1 MKKVFAVIG
10 ALALLCMVC
19 AAQAVVTMRVSV
31 SSIGVAGNGSSWLG
45 VMSSDGRYLCFTS
58 DATNLVSGD
67 TNGVNDVFVF
77 SRVTG
82 TTTRVSTSSSGSQAN
97 DESVLG
103 NISANG
109 RYVVFASYATNLVP
123 GVTNGEGQFYRKD
136 LQTGAIICVST
147 TDTGIP
153 GNVGTERGNEPLP
166 TLSADGRYACFSTE
180 ASNLVSNDTN
190 GSEDSFVKDCDTGA
204 IWRVSTKTG
213 GGQVNYGGYDPR
225 ISGDGWYVMFQA
237 SSFDLD
243 PGHTGYFSRVYV
255 KDRHTDVTTCISVSS
270 SGVLGNA
277 DSDNGLMPFSGD
289 SRYVAFSSNASNLV
303 ANDTNGLSDV
313 FVRDLISGTT
323 IRASTSSG
331 GAEANGQCILPSISS
346 DGRYVSFSSDAANL
360 VSGDVNGSMDVF
372 AKDLVS
378 GETMMISLITGGGQK
393 PSYAEPPPPG
403 GCLGVFNGI
412 YGGVW
417 SSAADGIVP
426 GPRGGPNQVY
436 FSGLLADPIAVAK
449 NKAND
454 ISVVVSCGVVSA
466 VFLDSFYFQQDGIA
480 SAGRASGIRVA
491 WTGTVTVGKRY
502 TVTGTM
508 KTNLDGERYIQ
519 ATAVGP
525 NTSGWTIDV
534 QPLGMNN
541 KTLGGGDWHYDAGT
555 GAGQMGITGGSGL
568 NNIGLLVRTWGKVK
582 AFDPSTTPTW
592 FVIDDGSGVD
602 VRCEVPSGVAVH
614 KTWTCVGVTG
624 ISSRENIGGVLHRL
638 LRVRTQAD
646 ITPF

>member
-31 SSIGVAGNGSSWLG
+31 NSIGVAGNGSSWLG

-97 DESVLG
+97 GESLIG
-103 NISANG
+103 TISANG

-123 GVTNGEGQFYRKD
+123 GVTNGADQFYRKD

-147 TDTGIP
+147 TNTGIP
-153 GNVGTERGNEPLP
+153 GNHPTSGGIALP
-166 TLSADGRYACFSTE
+166 TLSSDGRYACFSTE
-180 ASNLVSNDTN
+180 AGNLVINDTN
-190 GSEDSFVKDCDTGA
+190 GNEDSFVKDCDTGE
-204 IWRVSTKTG
+204 IWRVSTNTG
-213 GGQVNYGGYDPR
+213 GGQVEGGWDPR
-225 ISGDGWYVMFQA
+225 ISGDGWYVVFQS
-237 SSFDLD
+237 SSFHLD
-243 PGHTGYFSRVYV
+243 PGNTGNLSQLYV
-255 KDRHTDVTTCISVSS
+255 KDRHTDTTSRVSVSS

-277 DSDNGLMPFSGD
+277 DSDNGLMAFSGD
-289 SRYVAFSSNASNLV
+289 SRYVAFSSNASNLI
-303 ANDTNGLSDV
+303 ANDTNGVSDI
-313 FVRDLISGTT
+313 FVRDLTSGTT
-323 IRASTSSG
+323 IRASTSSS
-331 GAEANGQCILPSISS
+331 GAEANGQCIIPSISP

-360 VSGDVNGSMDVF
+360 VSVDVNGAMDVF

-403 GCLGVFNGI
+403 GCLGVFNGR

-436 FSGLLADPIAVAK
+436 FSGLQADPIAVAK
-449 NKAND
+449 DKAND
-454 ISVVVSCGVVSA
+454 VSVIASCGVVSA

-508 KTNLDGERYIQ
+508 KTNLDGERYIE
-519 ATAVGP
+519 ATAVDP

-534 QPLGMNN
+534 PPLGMNN

-555 GAGQMGITGGSGL
+555 GAGQKGITGGSGL

-602 VRCEVPSGVAVH
+602 VRCEVPNSVAVH
-614 KTWTCVGVTG
+614 KTWTYVGVTG